1 MATHTIVL
9 PYTTPPLSLND
20 RGHWRTRNRLIASV
34 RSDAARLAQ
43 RGRLPQKVAH
53 VSVQLHYRPRDNRH
67 RDAINLTA
75 TQKALVDGLR
85 DYGLVLDDDGRYV
98 TDLMP
103 AIHPAEKGQ
112 PGRLWLEITNTTA
125 KETP

>member
-20 RGHWRTRNRLIASV
+20 RGHWRTRNGLIASV

-43 RGRLPQKVAH
+43 RDHLPQKVAH
-53 VSVQLHYRPRDNRH
+53 VAVQLHYRPRDNRH
-67 RDAINLTA
+67 RDAINMTA

-85 DYGLVLDDDGRYV
+85 DYGLVVDDDGRYV

-103 AIHPAEKGQ
+103 EIHPAEKGQ
-112 PGRLWLEITNTTA
+112 PGRLWLEITITTA
-125 KETP
+125 EEAN